1 MDGGMTEEFLLLV
14 GAGAF
19 AATIFV
25 LAWWLRRRRR

>member
-1 MDGGMTEEFLLLV
+1 MTEEFLLLV

-19 AATIFV
+19 AAAIFG

>member
-1 MDGGMTEEFLLLV
+1 VTEEFLLLV

-19 AATIFV
+19 AVTLFG